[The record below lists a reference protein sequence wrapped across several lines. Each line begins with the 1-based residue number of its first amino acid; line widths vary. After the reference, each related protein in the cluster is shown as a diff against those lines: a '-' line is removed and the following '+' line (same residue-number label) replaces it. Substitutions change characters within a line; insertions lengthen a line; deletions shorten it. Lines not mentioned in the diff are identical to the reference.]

1 MNSNR
6 IMEERIIYS
15 LNVEDVQTVATELL
29 ERHLLEKEVEM
40 LEDAIAER
48 IDWFGAIAD
57 AISAKVGKSVNNK

>member
-1 MNSNR
+1 
-6 IMEERIIYS
+6 ME
-15 LNVEDVQTVATELL
+15 NHGQGGTVAGEYL
-29 ERHLLEKEVEM
+29 ERSLSDDEVEM